1 MSGGWE
7 GATSDGGCI
16 GPVRIKDGELIRL
29 GSGQISNL
37 FIGFVKLI
45 ISLVTVV
52 YI

>member
-1 MSGGWE
+1 MGVGK
-7 GATSDGGCI
+7 GLRQDRGCI
-16 GPVRIKDGELIRL
+16 GQVRIKDGELIRL

-37 FIGFVKLI
+37 FIGFINLI